1 MKIAEA
7 EEEEMKR
14 KDIQTAKQV
23 GQFLNPRWYVAAINV
38 HNRLRNSD

>member
-7 EEEEMKR
+7 EEEEIKR

-23 GQFLNPRWYVAAINV
+23 SHSFSNPKWCV
-38 HNRLRNSD
+38 